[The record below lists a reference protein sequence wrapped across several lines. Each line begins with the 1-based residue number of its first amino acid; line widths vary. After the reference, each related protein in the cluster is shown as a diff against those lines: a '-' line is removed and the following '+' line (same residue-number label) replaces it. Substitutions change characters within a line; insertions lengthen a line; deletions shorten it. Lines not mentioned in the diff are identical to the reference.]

1 MFFCTYLNE
10 SFQGKG
16 YGAKLLDFAESLAAT
31 AEIDCVSCRS
41 DLFPLY
47 AKRGYKEVCRVPAET
62 YIPVE
67 AMTRTDLEMVVMHK
81 QSPTPNVLKNM
92 TLMYVHFEIVIL
104 R

>member
-67 AMTRTDLEMVVMHK
+67 AMTRTGLEMVVMHK
-81 QSPTPNVLKNM
+81 QSPTLNVLKNM
-92 TLMYVHFEIVIL
+92 SLL
-104 R
+104 